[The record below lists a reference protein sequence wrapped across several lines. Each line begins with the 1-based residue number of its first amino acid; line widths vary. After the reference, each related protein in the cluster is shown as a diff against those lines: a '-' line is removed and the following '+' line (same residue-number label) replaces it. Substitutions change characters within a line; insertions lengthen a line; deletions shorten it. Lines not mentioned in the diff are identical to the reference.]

1 MKLLLIFA
9 LSLLLSACQK
19 SRNNPDEWE
28 VEEIPLGYRGLA
40 RINPYLAAERFL
52 SAHGYNAKSSLVWS
66 EVEENMDIIMIP
78 ASFLSTKGMGMR
90 ALDWVEEGG
99 MLVITVEG
107 GEGEINDHQSTMRYF
122 WSEEPDLSGFDYLI
136 DKTGIEIEQ
145 NVWEVVG
152 ETEANGHLVPSWHA
166 ADFEIM
172 QNGET
177 KDYQVEFQGDV
188 ALNARYGER
197 WESANENLGRMVTTE
212 FGYGDIMVLSHA
224 RAFRNAYID
233 RADHAQFVMQV
244 GNWRGAKSIVFLYG
258 SGTSFMGLLWQHTS
272 QAIIAGLLLL
282 AFWLWMRIPRFGPLK
297 EDDHIVLSG
306 YSDDLSASARFLWRK
321 KQLHHYFRPLRDR
334 IENKNHGDSESHYQ
348 LLAEK
353 SGLSREEVVEAMTA
367 SEVKDPASLTRIVR
381 RLQTI
386 LKL

>member
-1 MKLLLIFA
+1 MKLPLIFA
-9 LSLLLSACQK
+9 SSLLLSACQK

-28 VEEIPLGYRGLA
+28 VEEVPLGYRGQA

-52 SAHGYNAKSSLVWS
+52 SANGYNAKSSLVWS
-66 EVEENMDIIMIP
+66 ESEENMDIIMIP

-90 ALDWVEEGG
+90 ALDWVEGGG

-107 GEGEINDHQSTMRYF
+107 GEGEINDHQNTMRYF
-122 WSEEPDLSGFDYLI
+122 WSEEPDLLGFDYLI

-145 NVWEVVG
+145 NGWEVVEG
-152 ETEANGHLVPSWHA
+152 TEANGHLVSSWHT
-166 ADFEIM
+166 ADFELM

-177 KDYQVEFQGDV
+177 KNYQVEFQGNV
-188 ALNARYGER
+188 ALSAKLGER
-197 WESANENLGRMVTTE
+197 WESADENIGRMVTTE
-212 FGYGDIMVLSHA
+212 FGYGYIMVLAHA

-244 GNWRGAKSIVFLYG
+244 ANWRGAKSIVFLYG

-306 YSDDLSASARFLWRK
+306 YGDDLSASARFLWRK
-321 KQLHHYFRPLRDR
+321 KQLHHYLRPLRDR
-334 IENKNHGDSESHYQ
+334 IKNKNHDDSQNHYQ
-348 LLAEK
+348 LLAK
-353 SGLSREEVVEAMTA
+353 RSGLSREEIVEAMTA
-367 SEVKDPASLTRIVR
+367 SEIKDPASLTRIVH

-386 LKL
+386 LKS

>member
-1 MKLLLIFA
+1 MKLLLILA
-9 LSLLLSACQK
+9 LSSLLTACQK
-19 SRNNPDEWE
+19 SRTNPDEWE
-28 VEEIPLGYRGLA
+28 VKEIPLGYRGPA

-52 SAHGYNAKSSLVWS
+52 TANGYNAKSSLVWS
-66 EVEENMDIIMIP
+66 EVEENMDIIMMP

-107 GEGEINDHQSTMRYF
+107 GEGEINDYQSTMRYF
-122 WSEEPDLSGFDYLI
+122 WSEEPDLLGFDYLI
-136 DKTGIEIEQ
+136 EKAGIEIEQ
-145 NVWEVVG
+145 NAWETVG
-152 ETEANGHLVPSWHA
+152 ETEANGHLATSWHT
-166 ADFEIM
+166 ADFEVM

-177 KDYQVEFQGDV
+177 KDYQVEFQGEV
-188 ALNARYGER
+188 GLNAKFGEE

-212 FGYGDIMVLSHA
+212 YGYGDIMVLSHA

-233 RADHAQFVMQV
+233 RADHAQFVKQV

-258 SGTSFMGLLWQHTS
+258 SGTSFMGLLWQHAW

-297 EDDHIVLSG
+297 EDDHFVLGG
-306 YSDDLSASARFLWRK
+306 YGDALSASARFLWRK
-321 KQLHHYFRPLRDR
+321 KQLHHYLRPLRDR
-334 IENKNHGDSESHYQ
+334 IESENHDDPENHYQ
-348 LLAEK
+348 LLVEK
-353 SGLSREEVVEAMTA
+353 SGLTREEVVEAMTA
-367 SEVKDPASLTRIVR
+367 SEIKDPASLTRIVY

-386 LKL
+386 LKS